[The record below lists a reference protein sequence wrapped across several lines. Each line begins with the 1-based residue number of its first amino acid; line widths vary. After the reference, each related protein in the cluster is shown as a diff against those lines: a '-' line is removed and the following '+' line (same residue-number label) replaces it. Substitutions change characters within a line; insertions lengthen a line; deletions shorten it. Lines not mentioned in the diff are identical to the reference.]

1 MLICFN
7 KCGILYLFKQVAG
20 IKIPDL
26 ETTKEGHNSEWTG
39 KKEQE
44 KEKGI
49 MAKYENDVKQLLTL
63 IGGKE
68 NIQAVSHCMTR
79 MRFVLVDPKKA
90 DEKAIEEIPAVKGT
104 FTQAG
109 QYQVIIGNDVS
120 EFYNEFTKYAGIEGV
135 SKDAVKA
142 AAKTNQNLLQKIM
155 GTLGEIFA
163 PLIPALICG
172 GLILGF
178 RNIIGE
184 INFFHD
190 GTQSLADISQFW
202 AGTYN
207 FLWLIGEA
215 VFHMLPVGI
224 IWSITKKMGTTQI
237 LGIILGLTLVS
248 PQLLNGFSVATTAP
262 EDIPVWD
269 FGFAQV
275 RMIGYQGQVIAAMM
289 AGFVLVYL
297 EKFFKKHCPEVVS
310 MIVVPFCSLVPAVI
324 IAHTIVG
331 PIGWRIG
338 NAIADVVYG
347 GLMSQFGWLFAGLF
361 GLLYAPIVM
370 TGLHHMT
377 NAIDTQLINSYGGT
391 ILWPMIALSNI
402 AQGSSVLAMSLLQKK
417 NERAQQVNVPACIS
431 CYLSVTEPAL
441 FGVNLKY
448 GFPLVC
454 GMIGS
459 AAAAMISVGSGVR
472 ALSIGVGGLPGILS
486 IESDYYLNFLLA
498 MVVAIVIPFVLTY
511 LVGLKKLT
519 REERGLAG
527 AGAENG
533 ETVLQTGIQDA
544 PSAQTEQ
551 DSVSNASAPE
561 TAENRQTES
570 AEEGKAADVKAPLSG
585 KTLPLEEMP
594 DEVFSQHIMG
604 DGLAIEPSEGIVVA
618 PADAEVSAVME
629 ESRHACGLT
638 LSNGMELLIHV
649 GIDTVEM
656 NGDGFELFVKEG
668 DHVHTGDPLIRF
680 DMEKIRAAGHP
691 TMTAVIVTD
700 EGNAQNIQ
708 YLTGNQADA
717 GKTPVITFE

>member
-1 MLICFN
+1 M
-7 KCGILYLFKQVAG
+7 
-20 IKIPDL
+20 
-26 ETTKEGHNSEWTG
+26 G
-39 KKEQE
+39 KYQE
-44 KEKGI
+44 EVRK
-49 MAKYENDVKQLLTL
+49 LLTC

-90 DEKAIEEIPAVKGT
+90 DEKAIEEISCVKGT

-109 QYQVIIGNDVS
+109 QYQVIIGNDVGV
-120 EFYNEFTKYAGIEGV
+120 FYNEFTAYAGIEGV

-142 AAKTNQNLLQKIM
+142 AAKTNQKPLQKIM
-155 GTLGEIFA
+155 GALGEIFA

-178 RNIIGE
+178 RNVIGE
-184 INFFHD
+184 INFFNN

-202 AGTYN
+202 AGMYS

-262 EDIPVWD
+262 ADIPVWD
-269 FGFAQV
+269 FGFFKVQQ
-275 RMIGYQGQVIAAMM
+275 IGYQGQVIAAIM

-310 MIVVPFCSLVPAVI
+310 MIVVPFCSLVPAVV
-324 IAHTIVG
+324 IAHTVVG
-331 PIGWRIG
+331 PIGWKIG
-338 NAIADVVYG
+338 DGIANVVYG
-347 GLMSQFGWLFAGLF
+347 GLMSPFGVIFAGLF

-377 NAIDTQLINSYGGT
+377 NAIDSQLINAYDGT

-431 CYLSVTEPAL
+431 CYLGVTEPAL

-459 AAAAMISVGSGVR
+459 AAAAMISVGFGVQ

-486 IESDYYLNFLLA
+486 IESDFYLQFLLA
-498 MVVAIVIPFVLTY
+498 MAVAVAVPFLLT
-511 LVGLKKLT
+511 LAVGSRKLSY
-519 REERGLAG
+519 EEKHGKQKESLPQEEADG
-527 AGAENG
+527 AAEEKSGDEQAEQQPVQEENG
-533 ETVLQTGIQDA
+533 
-544 PSAQTEQ
+544 S
-551 DSVSNASAPE
+551 ASA
-561 TAENRQTES
+561 
-570 AEEGKAADVKAPLSG
+570 EGGELKAFLSG
-585 KTLPLEEMP
+585 KVIHLEEVP
-594 DEVFSQHIMG
+594 DDVFSKRIIG
-604 DGLAIEPSEGIVVA
+604 DGLAIEPTDHTVVA
-618 PADAEVSAVME
+618 PAAGTVSVVMQD
-629 ESRHACGLT
+629 SKHACGIT
-638 LSNGMELLIHV
+638 LDNGMEILIHI
-649 GIDTVEM
+649 GIDTVAM
-656 NGDGFELFVKEG
+656 NGDGFELFVNQG
-668 DHVHTGDPLIRF
+668 DHVEAGQPLISF
-680 DMEKIRAAGHP
+680 DPEKIRAAGYP
-691 TMTAVIVTD
+691 LTTILIMTNPGQAKD
-700 EGNAQNIQ
+700 LKYRDQEGLEAQ
-708 YLTGNQADA
+708 A
-717 GKTPVITFE
+717 GTTAIITFD